1 MYNICTSFSFYGL
14 SIFPKEIL
22 LGPGGG
28 GSARKKHRRQ
38 PKRTENNYFHEPVTL
53 PNHKGVGVHRHNSY
67 RRDIVCVSSIFL
79 QSVRELLF
87 Q

>member
-1 MYNICTSFSFYGL
+1 MCTSYFFLWFVDFFQGNSPR
-14 SIFPKEIL
+14 I
-22 LGPGGG
+22 GGE

-38 PKRTENNYFHEPVTL
+38 PERTKNNYFYKPVTL
-53 PNHKGVGVHRHNSY
+53 ANHKEVDVHRHNSY